1 MKQDLYVVLGVARD
15 AGEADIKKA
24 YRKLAMECHPDRNN
38 GDKAAEERFKLVTE
52 AYEVL
57 RDTDKRAAY
66 DRYGMASVKGS
77 GQTGGGGGGFSSM
90 HFDLSEALM
99 VFMRDF
105 GLAGGGGGEGLGGF
119 EGLFGGGHRRDR
131 RRGHD
136 IKVGLK
142 LTLAEVA
149 SGTTKTVRIK
159 SLEPCTECAGTGAKA
174 GTQPIKCGTCG
185 GSGEVRRQAQ
195 SLFGQFLTV
204 SPCPTCAGE
213 GTIVKTPCER
223 CGGDGRVKGEK
234 TIQIDVPAGVADH
247 HYLTLR
253 GQGVPGPRNGP
264 RGDLIAV
271 LDIKEDPRFERH
283 GDDLVYDLG
292 ITFSQAALGDEV
304 QVPTPFGETT
314 LRVEAG
320 TQTGMAYRLRAKGLP
335 RLGEGGHGD
344 LHVRIHV
351 WTPTKLSA
359 DQRKLMEKLG
369 EIEDEPPQEEGSGG
383 KFWDT
388 IRRALGLEPNPRAMP
403 REDDAPRPRR
413 RHRSVGDE

>member
-1 MKQDLYVVLGVARD
+1 MKQDLYVVLGVQRD

-38 GDKAAEERFKLVTE
+38 GDKASEEKFKLVSE

-57 RDTDKRAAY
+57 RDPEKRAAY
-66 DRYGMASVKGS
+66 DRFGHQGARSTS
-77 GQTGGGGGGFSSM
+77 GFSSM

-105 GLAGGGGGEGLGGF
+105 GLASGREGGGGFGGF
-119 EGLFGGGHRRDR
+119 ETLFGGGHGRER

-159 SLEPCTECAGTGAKA
+159 SLESCPECVGTGAKP
-174 GTQPIKCGTCG
+174 GSQPVQCGTCG
-185 GSGEVRRQAQ
+185 GGGEVRRQAN

-213 GTIVKTPCER
+213 GTVVPSPCDR
-223 CGGDGRVKGEK
+223 CGGDGRVKSEK

-247 HYLTLR
+247 HYLTMR

-292 ITFSQAALGDEV
+292 ITFTQAALGAEL
-304 QVPTPFGETT
+304 QVSTPYGHAT
-314 LRVEAG
+314 LRVEPG
-320 TQTGMAYRLRAKGLP
+320 TQTGMAYRLRGKGLP
-335 RLGEGGHGD
+335 RLGEGGYGD

-351 WTPTKLSA
+351 WTPTKLTA
-359 DQRKLMEKLG
+359 EQRKVLEKLT
-369 EIEDEPPQEEGSGG
+369 EVEDAPPEKESG
-383 KFWDT
+383 KFWET
-388 IRRALGLEPNPRAMP
+388 IRRALGHL
-403 REDDAPRPRR
+403 
-413 RHRSVGDE
+413 

>member
-1 MKQDLYVVLGVARD
+1 MKQDFYDVLGVPRD
-15 AGEADIKKA
+15 CSEADIKKA

-38 GDKAAEERFKLVTE
+38 GDKASEERFKLVTE

-57 RDTDKRAAY
+57 RDPDKRAAY
-66 DRYGMASVKGS
+66 DRYGHEATRGA
-77 GQTGGGGGGFSSM
+77 GAGFSTM

-105 GLAGGGGGEGLGGF
+105 GIGGGGLES
-119 EGLFGGGHRRDR
+119 LFGGGERAHRDR

-149 SGTTKTVRIK
+149 SGTTKTMRIK
-159 SLEPCTECAGTGAKA
+159 SLETCPECSGSGARRGTEAVR
-174 GTQPIKCGTCG
+174 CGTCG
-185 GSGEVRRQAQ
+185 GTGEVRRQAQ

-204 SPCPTCAGE
+204 SPCPTCAGD
-213 GTIVKTPCER
+213 GTVIHDPCPR

-234 TIQIDVPAGVADH
+234 TIQIDVPAGIADH

-271 LDIKEDPRFERH
+271 LEIKEDPRFERH
-283 GDDLVYDLG
+283 GDDLVYDLAV
-292 ITFSQAALGDEV
+292 TFTQAALGDEV
-304 QVPTPFGETT
+304 QVPTPFGQTT
-314 LRVEAG
+314 MRIEPG
-320 TQTGMAYRLRAKGLP
+320 TQTGMAYRLRGKGLP

-351 WTPTKLSA
+351 WIPTKLSPE
-359 DQRKLMEKLG
+359 QRKLLERLRDVEDAPPEK
-369 EIEDEPPQEEGSGG
+369 ESSR
-383 KFWDT
+383 FWDT
-388 IRRALGLEPNPRAMP
+388 IRRALGQE
-403 REDDAPRPRR
+403 
-413 RHRSVGDE
+413 

>member
-1 MKQDLYVVLGVARD
+1 MKQDFYVILGVQRD
-15 AGEADIKKA
+15 ASEADIKKA

-38 GDKAAEERFKLVTE
+38 GDKAAEEKFKLVTE

-57 RDTDKRAAY
+57 RDPEKRAAY
-66 DRYGMASVKGS
+66 DRYGMAGVR
-77 GQTGGGGGGFSSM
+77 GGGQGAGGGFSSM

-105 GLAGGGGGEGLGGF
+105 GLGGSGGGGGAF
-119 EGLFGGGHRRDR
+119 ESLFGGGQRRDR

-159 SLEPCTECAGTGAKA
+159 SLEPCPECSGTGGKP
-174 GTQPIKCGTCG
+174 GTQPVRCGTCG
-185 GSGEVRRQAQ
+185 GSGEVRHQAQ

-213 GTIVKTPCER
+213 GTVVASPCNR

-271 LDIKEDPRFERH
+271 LDIKEDARFERH
-283 GDDLVYDLG
+283 GDDLVHDLG
-292 ITFSQAALGDEV
+292 ITFSQAALGAEV
-304 QVPTPFGETT
+304 QVPTPFGQTT
-314 LRVEAG
+314 LRIEPG

-351 WTPTKLSA
+351 WTPSKLTA
-359 DQRKLMEKLG
+359 EQRKLLEELR
-369 EIEDEPPQEEGSGG
+369 EIEDAPPEKESG

-388 IRRALGLEPNPRAMP
+388 IRRALGHL
-403 REDDAPRPRR
+403 
-413 RHRSVGDE
+413 

>member
-1 MKQDLYVVLGVARD
+1 MKRDYYATLGVKRD
-15 AGEADIKKA
+15 ADEGEIKKA
-24 YRKLAMECHPDRNN
+24 YRRLAMKHHPDRVAS
-38 GDKAAEERFKLVTE
+38 GEKEAAEEKFKEITE

-57 RDTDKRAAY
+57 RDSDRRATY
-66 DRYGMASVKGS
+66 DRYGEAGLKSGAGS
-77 GQTGGGGGGFSSM
+77 RGGGFT
-90 HFDLSEALM
+90 HFDLSEALNI
-99 VFMRDF
+99 FMRDF
-105 GLAGGGGGEGLGGF
+105 GGLGGF
-119 EGLFGGGHRRDR
+119 DAFFGGGERARRER
-131 RRGHD
+131 NRGED
-136 IKVGLK
+136 LKVTLK

-149 SGTTKTVRIK
+149 TGTTKTVRIK
-159 SLEPCTECAGTGAKA
+159 SLESCPECAGTGAKP
-174 GTQPIKCGTCG
+174 GTHPVPCAMCG

-213 GTIVKTPCER
+213 GTVVPSPCHR

-253 GQGVPGPRNGP
+253 GQGVPGARNGP

-271 LDIKEDPRFERH
+271 LEIKEDARFERH

-292 ITFSQAALGDEV
+292 ITFTQAALGADV
-304 QVPTPFGETT
+304 QVPTPFGQTT

-320 TQTGMAYRLRAKGLP
+320 AQTGMAYRLRAKGLP

-351 WTPTKLSA
+351 WTPTKLTA
-359 DQRKLMEKLG
+359 EQRKLLEKLS
-369 EIEDEPPQEEGSGG
+369 EVEDAPPEKESG

-388 IRRALGLEPNPRAMP
+388 IRRALGHL
-403 REDDAPRPRR
+403 
-413 RHRSVGDE
+413 

>member
-1 MKQDLYVVLGVARD
+1 MKQDFYVVLGVARD
-15 AGEADIKKA
+15 CSETDIKKA

-38 GDKAAEERFKLVTE
+38 GDKAAEEKFKLVTE

-57 RDTDKRAAY
+57 RDPNKRAAY
-66 DRYGMASVKGS
+66 DRYGMGGLRG
-77 GQTGGGGGGFSSM
+77 GQGGGFSSM
-90 HFDLSEALM
+90 HVDLSEALM

-105 GLAGGGGGEGLGGF
+105 GLGGSGGAF
-119 EGLFGGGHRRDR
+119 ESLFGGGQRRDR

-159 SLEPCTECAGTGAKA
+159 SLESCPECTGTGARP
-174 GTQPIKCGTCG
+174 GTQPVLCGTCG

-213 GTIVKTPCER
+213 GTVVPSPCAR

-271 LDIKEDPRFERH
+271 LDIKEDARFERH

-292 ITFSQAALGDEV
+292 ITFTQAALGAEV
-304 QVPTPFGETT
+304 SVPTPFGETV
-314 LRVEAG
+314 LRIEPG
-320 TQTGMAYRLRAKGLP
+320 TQTGMGYRLRAKGLP

-351 WTPTKLSA
+351 WTPAKLTA
-359 DQRKLMEKLG
+359 EQRKLLEELS
-369 EIEDEPPQEEGSGG
+369 EIEDEPPQEEGGG
-383 KFWDT
+383 KFWET
-388 IRRALGLEPNPRAMP
+388 IRRALGLE
-403 REDDAPRPRR
+403 EEGAPRPRR
-413 RHRSVGDE
+413 RRGGGAE

>member
-1 MKQDLYVVLGVARD
+1 MKQDFYVVLGVQRD
-15 AGEADIKKA
+15 ASETDIKKA
-24 YRKLAMECHPDRNN
+24 YRRLAMECHPDRNN
-38 GDKAAEERFKLVTE
+38 GDKSAEEKFKLVSE

-57 RDTDKRAAY
+57 RDPEKRAGY
-66 DRYGMASVKGS
+66 DRYGMAGVGR
-77 GQTGGGGGGFSSM
+77 GHGGGGGGGFSSM

-105 GLAGGGGGEGLGGF
+105 GIAGGGSGGGGGF
-119 EGLFGGGHRRDR
+119 ESLFGGGQRRDR

-149 SGTTKTVRIK
+149 TGTTKTVRLK
-159 SLEPCTECAGTGAKA
+159 SLESCPECAGTGAKP
-174 GTQPIKCGTCG
+174 GTHPVLCGTCG

-195 SLFGQFLTV
+195 SLFGQFLTI

-213 GTIVKTPCER
+213 GTVVPSPCHR

-253 GQGVPGPRNGP
+253 GQGVPRARNGP

-292 ITFSQAALGDEV
+292 ITFTQAALGADV
-304 QVPTPFGETT
+304 QVPTPFGQTT

-335 RLGEGGHGD
+335 RIGEGGHGD

-351 WTPTKLSA
+351 WTPAKLTA
-359 DQRKLMEKLG
+359 EQRKLLEKLS
-369 EIEDEPPQEEGSGG
+369 EVEDAPPEKESG

-388 IRRALGLEPNPRAMP
+388 IRRALGQL
-403 REDDAPRPRR
+403 
-413 RHRSVGDE
+413 

>member
-1 MKQDLYVVLGVARD
+1 
-15 AGEADIKKA
+15 
-24 YRKLAMECHPDRNN
+24 
-38 GDKAAEERFKLVTE
+38 
-52 AYEVL
+52 
-57 RDTDKRAAY
+57 
-66 DRYGMASVKGS
+66 
-77 GQTGGGGGGFSSM
+77 M

-105 GLAGGGGGEGLGGF
+105 GLAGGGSAFGGLEN
-119 EGLFGGGHRRDR
+119 LFGGGSRRDR

-136 IKVGLK
+136 IKVSLK

-149 SGTTKTVRIK
+149 SGTTKTMRIK
-159 SLEPCTECAGTGAKA
+159 SLETCPECAGSGAQV
-174 GTQPIKCGTCG
+174 GTQPVQCGTCG

-213 GTIVKTPCER
+213 GTIVQSPCAR
-223 CGGDGRVKGEK
+223 CGGDGRIKGEK

-292 ITFSQAALGDEV
+292 VTFTQAALGAEV
-304 QVPTPFGETT
+304 QVPTPFGQAT
-314 LRVEAG
+314 LRVEPG
-320 TQTGMAYRLRAKGLP
+320 TQTGMAYRLRHKGLP

-351 WTPTKLSA
+351 WTPTKLTPE
-359 DQRKLMEKLG
+359 QRKVLEQLS
-369 EIEDEPPQEEGSGG
+369 EIEDEPPKEEGSGG

-388 IRRALGLEPNPRAMP
+388 IRRALGLEPNPGAKP
-403 REDDAPRPRR
+403 REEHEPPHRR
-413 RHRSVGDE
+413 RHRGGGEE

>member
-1 MKQDLYVVLGVARD
+1 MKQDFYTVLGVPRD
-15 AGEADIKKA
+15 ATEADIKKA
-24 YRKLAMECHPDRNN
+24 YRKLAMEWHPDRNN
-38 GDKAAEERFKLVTE
+38 GDKAAEEQFKLVTE

-57 RDTDKRAAY
+57 RDPEKRAAY
-66 DRYGMASVKGS
+66 DRYGMAGVR
-77 GQTGGGGGGFSSM
+77 GQRDAGFSSM
-90 HFDLSEALM
+90 HFDLSEALS

-105 GLAGGGGGEGLGGF
+105 GGFGGGGLESF
-119 EGLFGGGHRRDR
+119 FGGAPRRDR

-159 SLEPCTECAGTGAKA
+159 SLEPCPECSGTGAKP
-174 GTQPIKCGTCG
+174 GTQPARCGTCG

-204 SPCPTCAGE
+204 SPCPTCGGE
-213 GTIVKTPCER
+213 GTIIPNPCPR
-223 CGGDGRVKGEK
+223 CAGDGRVKGEK
-234 TIQIDVPAGVADH
+234 TIQLDVPAGVADH

-264 RGDLIAV
+264 PGDLIAV

-292 ITFSQAALGDEV
+292 ITFAQASLGAELP
-304 QVPTPFGETT
+304 VPTPFGQTT
-314 LRVEAG
+314 LRIEPG
-320 TQTGMAYRLRAKGLP
+320 TQTGMAYRLRGKGLP

-344 LHVRIHV
+344 LHVRVHV
-351 WTPTKLSA
+351 WTPTKLTPE
-359 DQRKLMEKLG
+359 QRKVLEKLR
-369 EIEDEPPQEEGSGG
+369 EIEDAPPEKESG

-388 IRRALGLEPNPRAMP
+388 IRRALGGGPL
-403 REDDAPRPRR
+403 
-413 RHRSVGDE
+413 

>member
-1 MKQDLYVVLGVARD
+1 MKQDFYVVLGVQHD
-15 AGEADIKKA
+15 ASETDIKKA

-38 GDKAAEERFKLVTE
+38 GDKAAEEKFKLVTE

-57 RDTDKRAAY
+57 RDPEKRAAY
-66 DRYGMASVKGS
+66 DRFGMAGVR
-77 GQTGGGGGGFSSM
+77 GQGGPGGFSSV

-105 GLAGGGGGEGLGGF
+105 GLGGGGAFSGF
-119 EGLFGGGHRRDR
+119 DNLFGGGQRRER

-149 SGTTKTVRIK
+149 TGSTKTVRIK
-159 SLEPCTECAGTGAKA
+159 SLETCTVCGGTGAKQ
-174 GTQPIKCGTCG
+174 GTQPVQCGTCG
-185 GSGEVRRQAQ
+185 GSGELRHQAQ

-204 SPCPTCAGE
+204 SPCPTCGGE
-213 GTIVKTPCER
+213 GTVVRDPCER
-223 CGGDGRVKGEK
+223 CGGEGRVKGEK

-264 RGDLIAV
+264 PGDLIAV

-292 ITFSQAALGDEV
+292 ITFTQAALGADV
-304 QVPTPFGETT
+304 QVPTPYGQAK
-314 LRVEAG
+314 LRVEPG
-320 TQTGMAYRLRAKGLP
+320 TQTGMAYRLRNKGLP
-335 RLGEGGHGD
+335 RLGEAGHGD
-344 LHVRIHV
+344 LHVRVHV
-351 WTPTKLSA
+351 WTPNKLTA
-359 DQRKLMEKLG
+359 EQRKLLEKLG
-369 EIEDEPPQEEGSGG
+369 EIEDPVPEEPGGST
-383 KFWDT
+383 FWDT
-388 IRRALGLEPNPRAMP
+388 VRRALGLEEEN
-403 REDDAPRPRR
+403 EPRPRR
-413 RHRSVGDE
+413 RRGGQE

>member
-1 MKQDLYVVLGVARD
+1 MKQDFYDVLGVPRD
-15 AGEADIKKA
+15 CTEADVKKA

-57 RDTDKRAAY
+57 RDPEKRAAY
-66 DRYGMASVKGS
+66 DRYGHQGMR
-77 GQTGGGGGGFSSM
+77 GGGGGGGAGFGSM
-90 HFDLSEALM
+90 HFDLSEALS

-105 GLAGGGGGEGLGGF
+105 GLGGVGF
-119 EGLFGGGHRRDR
+119 EDLFGGGRRDR

-136 IKVGLK
+136 IKVSLR

-149 SGTTKTVRIK
+149 TGSSKTVRIK
-159 SLEPCTECAGTGAKA
+159 SLEPCPECAGAGAKP
-174 GTQPIKCGTCG
+174 GTQPVRCGTCG

-213 GTIVKTPCER
+213 GTVIHSPCDR

-271 LDIKEDPRFERH
+271 LDIKDDPRFERH

-292 ITFSQAALGDEV
+292 ITFTQAALGADV
-304 QVPTPFGETT
+304 QVPTPYGQST
-314 LRVEAG
+314 LRIEPG
-320 TQTGMAYRLRAKGLP
+320 TQTGMSYRLRAKGLP

-344 LHVRIHV
+344 LHVRVHV
-351 WTPTKLSA
+351 WTPNKLTA
-359 DQRKLMEKLG
+359 EQRKVLETLREM
-369 EIEDEPPQEEGSGG
+369 EDEPPQAEGGG

-388 IRRALGLEPNPRAMP
+388 VRRALGFDQQDE
-403 REDDAPRPRR
+403 PRPRR
-413 RHRSVGDE
+413 RRSGDE

>member
-1 MKQDLYVVLGVARD
+1 MKQDFYAVLGVPRD
-15 AGEADIKKA
+15 CTEADIKKA

-38 GDKAAEERFKLVTE
+38 GDKAAEEQFKLVSE

-57 RDTDKRAAY
+57 RDPEKRDAY
-66 DRYGMASVKGS
+66 DRYGMAGLGRG
-77 GQTGGGGGGFSSM
+77 GQGAGGFGSM

-105 GLAGGGGGEGLGGF
+105 GLGGSSFENLFGGGGG
-119 EGLFGGGHRRDR
+119 GHRDR

-159 SLEPCTECAGTGAKA
+159 SLDSCPECTGTGSKA
-174 GTQPIKCGTCG
+174 GSRPVQCGTCG

-213 GTIVKTPCER
+213 GTVIHDPCAR
-223 CGGDGRVKGEK
+223 CGGDGRVKAEK

-271 LDIKEDPRFERH
+271 LDIKDDPRFERH

-292 ITFSQAALGDEV
+292 ITFTQAALGAEV
-304 QVPTPFGETT
+304 QVPTPFGETI
-314 LRVEAG
+314 LRIEPG

-351 WTPTKLSA
+351 WTPNKLTSE
-359 DQRKLMEKLG
+359 QRKLLEKLS
-369 EIEDEPPQEEGSGG
+369 EIEDAPPEKEKG
-383 KFWDT
+383 KFWET
-388 IRRALGLEPNPRAMP
+388 IRRALGQ
-403 REDDAPRPRR
+403 
-413 RHRSVGDE
+413 S

>member
-1 MKQDLYVVLGVARD
+1 MKQDFYVVLGVSRD
-15 AGEADIKKA
+15 ASESDIKKA

-38 GDKAAEERFKLVTE
+38 GDKAAEEKFKLVTE

-57 RDTDKRAAY
+57 RDVDKRAAY
-66 DRYGMASVKGS
+66 DRYGMAGVR
-77 GQTGGGGGGFSSM
+77 GQSGGGGGFSSM

-105 GLAGGGGGEGLGGF
+105 GLGGGGGAGGSGGLNAF
-119 EGLFGGGHRRDR
+119 ETLFGGGTRRDR

-149 SGTTKTVRIK
+149 AGTTKTVRIK
-159 SLEPCTECAGTGAKA
+159 SLDACPQCAGTGAKA
-174 GTQPIKCGTCG
+174 GTESVKCGTCAG
-185 GSGEVRRQAQ
+185 TGEVRRQAQ

-204 SPCPTCAGE
+204 SPCPTCGGE
-213 GTIVKTPCER
+213 GSVVHTPCER
-223 CGGDGRVKGEK
+223 CDGDGRVKTEK

-271 LDIKEDPRFERH
+271 LDIKEDARFERH

-292 ITFSQAALGDEV
+292 ITFTQAALGSEV
-304 QVPTPFGETT
+304 QVPTPYGQST
-314 LRVEAG
+314 LRLEPG
-320 TQTGMAYRLRAKGLP
+320 TQTGMAYRIRGKGLP
-335 RLGEGGHGD
+335 RLGEGGNGD
-344 LHVRIHV
+344 LHVRVHV
-351 WTPTKLSA
+351 WTPTKLTA
-359 DQRKLMEKLG
+359 EQRKALEKLS
-369 EIEDEPPQEEGSGG
+369 EVEDAPPEHEEGGG
-383 KFWDT
+383 GRFWEGV
-388 IRRALGLEPNPRAMP
+388 RRVLGLE
-403 REDDAPRPRR
+403 DDQQQRPRR
-413 RHRSVGDE
+413 RRGRSDE

>member
-1 MKQDLYVVLGVARD
+1 MKQDFYVVLGVQRD
-15 AGEADIKKA
+15 CTENDIKKA

-38 GDKAAEERFKLVTE
+38 GDKAAEEKFKLVTE

-57 RDTDKRAAY
+57 RDPEKRAAY
-66 DRYGMASVKGS
+66 DRYGMAGVR
-77 GQTGGGGGGFSSM
+77 GQNAGFSGM

-105 GLAGGGGGEGLGGF
+105 GLGGAGLAGFENLFGGGGGRQ
-119 EGLFGGGHRRDR
+119 RRDR

-142 LTLAEVA
+142 LTLAEIA

-159 SLEPCTECAGTGAKA
+159 SLESCPHCAGTGSQM
-174 GTQPIKCGTCG
+174 GTQPVTCGTCG

-204 SPCPTCAGE
+204 SPCPTCGGE
-213 GTIVKTPCER
+213 GTVVHSPCER

-283 GDDLVYDLG
+283 GDDLVFDLG
-292 ITFSQAALGDEV
+292 ITFTQAALGAEV
-304 QVPTPFGETT
+304 EIPTPYGQTK
-314 LRVEAG
+314 LRLEPG
-320 TQTGMAYRLRAKGLP
+320 TQTGMAYRLRNKGLP
-335 RLGEGGHGD
+335 RLGEAGHGD
-344 LHVRIHV
+344 LHVRVHV
-351 WTPTKLSA
+351 WTPTRLSPAQRQLLEKLS
-359 DQRKLMEKLG
+359 EV
-369 EIEDEPPQEEGSGG
+369 EDAVPEESGGSG
-383 KFWDT
+383 FWDT
-388 IRRALGLEPNPRAMP
+388 IRRALGLQ
-403 REDDAPRPRR
+403 EDDQPRPRR
-413 RHRSVGDE
+413 RRESGSGGGRGSGAEE

>member
-1 MKQDLYVVLGVARD
+1 MKQDFYVVLGVQRD
-15 AGEADIKKA
+15 ASEADIKKA

-38 GDKAAEERFKLVTE
+38 GDKSAEEKFKLVTE

-57 RDTDKRAAY
+57 RDPEKRAAY
-66 DRYGMASVKGS
+66 DRFGHAGTRSAS
-77 GQTGGGGGGFSSM
+77 GFNSM

-105 GLAGGGGGEGLGGF
+105 GIGGSGGF
-119 EGLFGGGHRRDR
+119 ENLFGGGHGRDR

-159 SLEPCTECAGTGAKA
+159 SLEPCPECSGTGAKP
-174 GTQPIKCGTCG
+174 GTQPVRCGTCG
-185 GSGEVRRQAQ
+185 GSGEVRHHAQ

-213 GTIVKTPCER
+213 GTVIHSPCDR
-223 CGGDGRVKGEK
+223 CGGDGRVKSEK

-253 GQGVPGPRNGP
+253 GQGVPGARNGP

-292 ITFSQAALGDEV
+292 ITFTQAALGAEV
-304 QVPTPFGETT
+304 QIPTPFGQTT
-314 LRVEAG
+314 LRVDAG

-351 WTPTKLSA
+351 WTPTKLTA
-359 DQRKLMEKLG
+359 EQRKLLEKLS
-369 EIEDEPPQEEGSGG
+369 EVEDAPPEKESG

-388 IRRALGLEPNPRAMP
+388 IRRALGHL
-403 REDDAPRPRR
+403 
-413 RHRSVGDE
+413 

>member
-1 MKQDLYVVLGVARD
+1 MKQDFYVVLGVQRD
-15 AGEADIKKA
+15 ASETDIKKA
-24 YRKLAMECHPDRNN
+24 YGKVAMECRPDRSN
-38 GDKAAEERFKLVTE
+38 GATAAEEKFKLGTE

-57 RDTDKRAAY
+57 RDPDKRASY
-66 DRYGMASVKGS
+66 DRFGMAGVR
-77 GQTGGGGGGFSSM
+77 GQGGAGGGAGFSSM

-105 GLAGGGGGEGLGGF
+105 GLAGASGVDS
-119 EGLFGGGHRRDR
+119 LFGGGERTRRDR

-136 IKVGLK
+136 IKVGLE
-142 LTLAEVA
+142 LTLAEGA
-149 SGTTKTVRIK
+149 SRTTQTVRIK
-159 SLEPCTECAGTGAKA
+159 SLESCSECAGSGSKP
-174 GTQPIKCGTCG
+174 GTAPVQCGTCG

-204 SPCPTCAGE
+204 SPCPTCGGE
-213 GTIVKTPCER
+213 GTVVHDPCPR

-292 ITFSQAALGDEV
+292 ITFTQAALGAEV
-304 QVPTPFGETT
+304 EVPTPFGQTM
-314 LRVEAG
+314 LRVEPG

-351 WTPTKLSA
+351 WTPTKLTA
-359 DQRKLMEKLG
+359 EQRKLFEQLSEVEDAPPEK
-369 EIEDEPPQEEGSGG
+369 ESG
-383 KFWDT
+383 KFWET
-388 IRRALGLEPNPRAMP
+388 IRRALGQL
-403 REDDAPRPRR
+403 
-413 RHRSVGDE
+413 

>member
-1 MKQDLYVVLGVARD
+1 MKQDFYVVLGVQKD
-15 AGEADIKKA
+15 ATEADIKKA

-38 GDKAAEERFKLVTE
+38 GDKAAEEKFKLVTE

-57 RDTDKRAAY
+57 RDPDKRASY
-66 DRYGMASVKGS
+66 DRYGMAGRA
-77 GQTGGGGGGFSSM
+77 QGGFSSM

-99 VFMRDF
+99 VFMRDV
-105 GLAGGGGGEGLGGF
+105 GLGGGGFGAF
-119 EGLFGGGHRRDR
+119 ENLFGGGGRRDR

-159 SLEPCTECAGTGAKA
+159 SLESCPECAGTGARS
-174 GTQPIKCGTCG
+174 GTQPVPCGTCG

-204 SPCPTCAGE
+204 SPCPSCAGE
-213 GTIVKTPCER
+213 GTLVQSPCTR

-292 ITFSQAALGDEV
+292 ITFTQAALGAEV
-304 QVPTPFGETT
+304 TVPTPFGEAV
-314 LRVEAG
+314 LRVEPG

-351 WTPTKLSA
+351 WTPNKLTA
-359 DQRKLMEKLG
+359 DQRKLLEKLS
-369 EIEDEPPQEEGSGG
+369 EIEDEPPEEEAGG

-388 IRRALGLEPNPRAMP
+388 IRRALGLE
-403 REDDAPRPRR
+403 EGAPPARSRR
-413 RHRSVGDE
+413 RRGGGGGGDE

>member
-1 MKQDLYVVLGVARD
+1 MKQDFYAVLDVPREAS
-15 AGEADIKKA
+15 EADIKKA

-57 RDTDKRAAY
+57 RDPEKRAAY
-66 DRYGMASVKGS
+66 DRYGMAGVGRG
-77 GQTGGGGGGFSSM
+77 GQRGGFSSM

-105 GLAGGGGGEGLGGF
+105 GLGGGGGGGF
-119 EGLFGGGHRRDR
+119 ESLFGGGQQRDR

-142 LTLAEVA
+142 LTLAEGA
-149 SGTTKTVRIK
+149 TGTTKTVRIK
-159 SLEPCTECAGTGAKA
+159 SLEPCPECAGTGAKA
-174 GTQPIKCGTCG
+174 GSQPVRCGTCG
-185 GSGEVRRQAQ
+185 GTGEVRRQAQ
-195 SLFGQFLTV
+195 SLFGQFLAV
-204 SPCPTCAGE
+204 SPCPMCAGE
-213 GTIVKTPCER
+213 GTVVPNPCAR

-292 ITFSQAALGDEV
+292 ITFTQAALGAEV
-304 QVPTPFGETT
+304 QVPTPFGQTT
-314 LRVEAG
+314 LRIEAG

-351 WTPTKLSA
+351 WTPTKLTA
-359 DQRKLMEKLG
+359 EQRKLFESLSEVEDAPPEK
-369 EIEDEPPQEEGSGG
+369 ESG

-388 IRRALGLEPNPRAMP
+388 IRRALGHL
-403 REDDAPRPRR
+403 
-413 RHRSVGDE
+413 

>member
-1 MKQDLYVVLGVARD
+1 MKQDFYVVLGVQRD
-15 AGEADIKKA
+15 ASEADIKKA
-24 YRKLAMECHPDRNN
+24 YRRLAMECHPDRNN
-38 GDKAAEERFKLVTE
+38 GDKSAEEKFKLVSE

-57 RDTDKRAAY
+57 RDPEKRAGY
-66 DRYGMASVKGS
+66 DRYGMAGVGR
-77 GQTGGGGGGFSSM
+77 GHGGNAGGGGGFSSM

-105 GLAGGGGGEGLGGF
+105 GIGGGGGGGGGGF
-119 EGLFGGGHRRDR
+119 ESLFGGGQRRDR

-149 SGTTKTVRIK
+149 TGTTKTVRIK
-159 SLEPCTECAGTGAKA
+159 SLESCPECAGTGAKP
-174 GTQPIKCGTCG
+174 GTQPVQCGTCG

-213 GTIVKTPCER
+213 GTVVPSPCHR

-253 GQGVPGPRNGP
+253 GQGVPGARNGP
-264 RGDLIAV
+264 RGDLIAA
-271 LDIKEDPRFERH
+271 LEIKEDPRFERH

-292 ITFSQAALGDEV
+292 ITFTQAALGADV
-304 QVPTPFGETT
+304 RVPTPFGQTT

-320 TQTGMAYRLRAKGLP
+320 AQTGMAYRLRAKGLP

-351 WTPTKLSA
+351 WTPTKLTA
-359 DQRKLMEKLG
+359 EQRKLLEKLS
-369 EIEDEPPQEEGSGG
+369 EVEDAPPEKESG

-388 IRRALGLEPNPRAMP
+388 IRRALGHL
-403 REDDAPRPRR
+403 
-413 RHRSVGDE
+413 

>member
-1 MKQDLYVVLGVARD
+1 MKQDFYVVLGVSRD
-15 AGEADIKKA
+15 CTEADIKKA

-38 GDKAAEERFKLVTE
+38 GDKAAEEKFKLVTE

-57 RDTDKRAAY
+57 RDPDKRAAY
-66 DRYGMASVKGS
+66 DRYGHQGMR
-77 GQTGGGGGGFSSM
+77 GGGGAGGFGSM

-105 GLAGGGGGEGLGGF
+105 GLGGGGGLGGF
-119 EGLFGGGHRRDR
+119 ENLFGGGSRRDR

-159 SLEPCTECAGTGAKA
+159 SLESCPECAGTGARA
-174 GTQPIKCGTCG
+174 GTQPVQCGTCN

-213 GTIVKTPCER
+213 GTVVHSPCAR

-271 LDIKEDPRFERH
+271 LDIKDDPRFERH
-283 GDDLVYDLG
+283 GDDLVYDLA
-292 ITFSQAALGDEV
+292 ITITQAALGAEIK
-304 QVPTPFGETT
+304 VPTPFGESM
-314 LRVEAG
+314 LRIEPG

-351 WTPTKLSA
+351 WTPTKLTA
-359 DQRKLMEKLG
+359 EQRKLLEKLS
-369 EIEDEPPQEEGSGG
+369 EIEDEPPQEEGGG
-383 KFWDT
+383 KFWET
-388 IRRALGLEPNPRAMP
+388 LRRALGLE
-403 REDDAPRPRR
+403 EEAPRSRR
-413 RHRSVGDE
+413 RRGGGEE

>member
-1 MKQDLYVVLGVARD
+1 MKQDFYVVLGVQRD
-15 AGEADIKKA
+15 ASEADIKKA

-38 GDKAAEERFKLVTE
+38 GDKSAEEKFKLVTE

-57 RDTDKRAAY
+57 RDPDKRAAY
-66 DRYGMASVKGS
+66 DRYGMAGVGR
-77 GQTGGGGGGFSSM
+77 GQGGGGGFSSM
-90 HFDLSEALM
+90 HFDLSEALS

-105 GLAGGGGGEGLGGF
+105 GLGGAGSF
-119 EGLFGGGHRRDR
+119 ESLFGGATQRDR

-149 SGTTKTVRIK
+149 TGTTKTVRIK
-159 SLEPCTECAGTGAKA
+159 SLESCPECEGTGAKP
-174 GTQPIKCGTCG
+174 GSQPTTCGTCG

-195 SLFGQFLTV
+195 SIFGQFVAV

-213 GTIVKTPCER
+213 GTVVRDPCHR
-223 CGGDGRVKGEK
+223 CSGDGRVKGEK

-271 LDIKEDPRFERH
+271 LDIKEDARFERH

-292 ITFSQAALGDEV
+292 ITFTQAALGAEV
-304 QVPTPFGETT
+304 QVPTPFGQTM
-314 LRVEAG
+314 LRVEPG
-320 TQTGMAYRLRAKGLP
+320 TQTGMAYRLRSKGLP

-351 WTPTKLSA
+351 WTPTKLTA
-359 DQRKLMEKLG
+359 EQRKALEKLS
-369 EIEDEPPQEEGSGG
+369 EVEDAPPEKESG

-388 IRRALGLEPNPRAMP
+388 IRRALGHL
-403 REDDAPRPRR
+403 
-413 RHRSVGDE
+413 